1 LIYQLIE
8 KEYEMKTSINTLIK
22 DYNDIIN
29 RAKEIFNN
37 RTAEE
42 INKKPSPKSWSAAEC
57 IEHLNTY
64 AAAYLA
70 NTKIL
75 SPSATDIDRNKVYSP
90 RFLPAKFIKAV
101 GPDTKLK
108 LKSIQIGSSYSST
121 IDISI
126 IDQFIG
132 HQKKFLEVLN
142 QISFEDLKRIKV
154 VSPFARLLKFQLGEM
169 LLLTSYHQQRHLNQ
183 AERAINS

>member
-1 LIYQLIE
+1 
-8 KEYEMKTSINTLIK
+8 MKTSINTLIK

-29 RAKEIFNN
+29 RATEIFNN

-57 IEHLNTY
+57 IDPLNTY

-75 SPSATDIDRNKVYSP
+75 SPSTTDIDRNKVYSP

-108 LKSIQIGSSYSST
+108 LKSIHVGSSYSST
-121 IDISI
+121 IDTTVV
-126 IDQFIG
+126 DQFIG

-142 QISFEDLKRIKV
+142 QISFEDLMRIKV